1 MECQAFSGLPIVWM
15 RRLSKTHFKD
25 SSKLRINISI
35 LKRSPSYVSVVYPG
49 DETQQRSDVKVINY
63 VHLTRELKSLEEG
76 WDADKPR

>member
-1 MECQAFSGLPIVWM
+1 M
-15 RRLSKTHFKD
+15 
-25 SSKLRINISI
+25 RINISI